1 MHRRELIRLLGLSV
15 LGPAAGRVA
24 GGPLWRAEAQRRAPD
39 VDLVLTAAPDD
50 ARILAGEP
58 TRVSRFHARLRS
70 GPAEAIVASHD
81 DSHLGPTLRLR
92 QGQQVR
98 VRFEN
103 RLDEPSIVH
112 WHGLDVPES
121 ADGHPRLAVRA
132 GRSYDY
138 DFTVLNRAGTYWYH
152 PHPHMR
158 TGPQVYAGL
167 AGLLVVEDDE
177 EQALGLPS
185 DTSDI
190 ALVLQDRRFDAGNRL
205 VYPETGPAGGRGRGG
220 MRMGRGQQGM
230 GGMMALMEMETGV
243 LGDTMLV
250 NGRVRPAL
258 DVEAGWLRVR
268 LLNGSNAR
276 VYRLAWTHNRPMHV
290 IGGDG
295 GLFDRPV
302 TRRTLTLAPAQRA
315 DVLLDLSD
323 LATDSEV
330 ALHSLAFPADEA
342 GHTMTMLPGTT
353 APLPQGS
360 PLDLATLRIRGRNTR
375 PFTLPERLSDPGDGW
390 QPVPDAPIRRIPLS
404 FQAMQWFLGG
414 RTFAMEDVAGDET
427 VRPGSTHIWELVNL
441 PNPMGMEMAH
451 PIHLH
456 GRQFRVLSRTG
467 GRAPSLREGIVDH
480 GWTDTVLVL
489 PGETV
494 RIQVTFSTHRGLFL
508 YHCHILEHEDMGMMR
523 NFRIA

>member
-1 MHRRELIRLLGLSV
+1 
-15 LGPAAGRVA
+15 
-24 GGPLWRAEAQRRAPD
+24 
-39 VDLVLTAAPDD
+39 
-50 ARILAGEP
+50 
-58 TRVSRFHARLRS
+58 
-70 GPAEAIVASHD
+70 
-81 DSHLGPTLRLR
+81 
-92 QGQQVR
+92 
-98 VRFEN
+98 
-103 RLDEPSIVH
+103 
-112 WHGLDVPES
+112 
-121 ADGHPRLAVRA
+121 
-132 GRSYDY
+132 
-138 DFTVLNRAGTYWYH
+138 
-152 PHPHMR
+152 
-158 TGPQVYAGL
+158 
-167 AGLLVVEDDE
+167 
-177 EQALGLPS
+177 
-185 DTSDI
+185 
-190 ALVLQDRRFDAGNRL
+190 
-205 VYPETGPAGGRGRGG
+205 

-230 GGMMALMEMETGV
+230 GGMMALLEMETGV

-276 VYRLAWTHNRPMHV
+276 VYRLAWTHTRPMHV

-295 GLFDRPV
+295 GLLERPV

-323 LATDSEV
+323 LPTDSEV

-342 GHTMTMLPGTT
+342 GHTMTMMPGTT
-353 APLPQGS
+353 PPLPQGS

-375 PFTLPERLSDPGDGW
+375 RFTLPERLSDPGDGW
-390 QPVPDAPIRRIPLS
+390 QPVPDAPVRRVPVS

-414 RTFAMEDVAGDET
+414 RTFDMEDVADDET

-441 PNPMGMEMAH
+441 PNPMGMAMAH

-456 GRQFRVLSRTG
+456 GRQFRILSRTG
-467 GRAPSLREGIVDH
+467 GRAPSLREGLIDT

-494 RIQVTFSTHRGLFL
+494 RVQVTFSTHRGLFL